1 MPTLRPYQQDILN
14 RIRNSYATGHNSP
27 TLVLGCGGGK
37 SCIAAEMSKLSIEK
51 GNEVLLLLH
60 RIELAEQI
68 QETFEWWG
76 VNMEHCTVGMVQS
89 ISKRIDKIKPPS
101 FIITDERAS
110 SAYLT
115 LI

>member
-1 MPTLRPYQQDILN
+1 MPALRPYQQDILN

-89 ISKRIDKIKPPS
+89 ISKKIDKIKPPS